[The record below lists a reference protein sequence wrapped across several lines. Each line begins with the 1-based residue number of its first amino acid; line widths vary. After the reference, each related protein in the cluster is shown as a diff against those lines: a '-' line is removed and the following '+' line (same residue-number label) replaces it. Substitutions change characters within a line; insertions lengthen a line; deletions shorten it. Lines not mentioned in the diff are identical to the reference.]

1 MISNVLT
8 FGEKME
14 KGNPF
19 EDIDSQKLN
28 FGHIKIWF
36 TSGMGFFTDAYDLF
50 IIGIVL
56 ILLTGHY
63 NTAFHLNTVQSALI
77 GTSAIAAAIVGQ
89 LMFGRI
95 ADIYGRKRVYGIEA
109 SILAI
114 GALLS
119 AFSMNFWF
127 LFISR
132 FLLGIGIGG
141 DYPVSATIMSEY
153 SNKNDRGK
161 LIGFVFANQGI
172 GSVVAVAVGVISV
185 VAFSPDFAWRFMLAF
200 GAIPALAVI
209 YLRRKLPETP
219 RYSLLVSQDVE
230 TAKNAK
236 KVLGVDNKDLPKAT
250 TQVSKFSIFIKS
262 YWKTLLVTA
271 STWFFLDIA
280 YYGTGIYSSPIV
292 SNIIPATSLPMKV
305 LIAGLPFMVGFF
317 GYFTAVGL
325 LDKLGRKVIQVQ
337 GFIMMALLYI
347 VVSSVMIVHGSKVV
361 GFTIPVDIAFILY
374 ALSFFFI
381 DFGPNET
388 TFIIPA
394 EVFPVKYRTTGHG
407 ISAAAGKVGAAIST
421 LLMPVLLVSIGLK
434 EVLLILGGISI
445 VGGLVSLAIKE
456 PANKSLEEASN
467 EKIVVQPD

>member
-1 MISNVLT
+1 MDN
-8 FGEKME
+8 K
-14 KGNPF
+14 NPF
-19 EDIDSQKLN
+19 EDIDSTKLN

-36 TSGMGFFTDAYDLF
+36 TAGMGFFTDAYDLF

-56 ILLTGHY
+56 ILLTGPY
-63 NTAFHLNTVQSALI
+63 STAFHLNTVESALI
-77 GTSAIAAAIVGQ
+77 GTSALAAAIIGQ

-95 ADIYGRKRVYGIEA
+95 ADIIGRKKVYGIEA

-114 GALLS
+114 GAILS
-119 AFSMNFWF
+119 AFSMNFLF
-127 LFISR
+127 LFLSR

-153 SNKNDRGK
+153 SNRKDRGK

-185 VAFSPDFAWRFMLAF
+185 VAFSPDLAWRFMLAF
-200 GAIPALAVI
+200 GAIPALSVI

-219 RYSLLVSQDVE
+219 RYSLLVSQDIE

-236 KVLGVDNKDLPKAT
+236 KVVGVNDKNLPKAS
-250 TQVSKFSIFIKS
+250 TQVSKFSTFIKA
-262 YWKTLLVTA
+262 YWKTLLITS

-292 SNIIPATSLPMKV
+292 SNIVSAGTLPMKI

-325 LDKLGRKVIQVQ
+325 LDKLGRKTIQVQ
-337 GFIMMALLYI
+337 GFFMMALLYI
-347 VVSSVMIVHGSKVV
+347 IVSSVMIVHGSKVV

-374 ALSFFFI
+374 SLSFFFI

-388 TFIIPA
+388 TFILPA

-421 LLMPVLLVSIGLK
+421 FLMPVLLITIGIK

-445 VGGLVSLAIKE
+445 IGGLISLAIKE

-467 EKIVVQPD
+467 EKIIVQPD